1 MSKYTRESLITEL
14 KYLMRVDNAKQAEYQ
29 KQNNL
34 SNEVGTITREACMIM
49 ELVPQMQELGV
60 TLEDIRDEV

>member
-14 KYLMRVDNAKQAEYQ
+14 KYLMQVNNSKQAEFQ

-34 SNEVGTITREACMIM
+34 RNEVGTITREACMIM
-49 ELVPQMQELGV
+49 ALVPQMQELGV
-60 TLEDIRDEV
+60 TLEDIREEG